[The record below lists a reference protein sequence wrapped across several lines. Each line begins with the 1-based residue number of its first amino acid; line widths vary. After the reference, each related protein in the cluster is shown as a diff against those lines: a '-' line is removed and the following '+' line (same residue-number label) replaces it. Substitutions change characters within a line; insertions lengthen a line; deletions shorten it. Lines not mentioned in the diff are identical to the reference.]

1 MVPRR
6 PGLGPLGI
14 QTVPHTNAQR
24 SITPRATRLNRR
36 SESRIDIGTFES
48 NLPDPGTDAALGD
61 SASRPPAD
69 RLVRVRRPDPAD
81 PTIIGLAICQP
92 VLRAPDA
99 ARLRAEIVGHH
110 APGRPLRAVLCCRG
124 LASIASPCLATLA
137 ELAEALAPT
146 GGSLV
151 LIEVPPEIARVLKRT
166 GLSRTL
172 PIAKSTDQARRLVR
186 VRKPSCEAA

>member
-6 PGLGPLGI
+6 PGLGPPGI

-24 SITPRATRLNRR
+24 STPRPTRLKRR
-36 SESRIDIGTFES
+36 SDGRIDIGTIES
-48 NLPDPGTDAALGD
+48 NLADAPAPQ
-61 SASRPPAD
+61 AARPPTD

-81 PTIIGLAICQP
+81 PGLTGLAVCQP

-99 ARLRAEIVGHH
+99 PRLRAEIVANH

-124 LASIASPCLATLA
+124 LTSIAAPCLATLA

-151 LIEVPPEIARVLKRT
+151 LIEVPPEIARMLKRT
-166 GLSRTL
+166 GLARTL
-172 PIAKSTDQARRLVR
+172 RVAKSPEQARKLVS
-186 VRKPSCEAA
+186 VRKPSIQAA